1 MPNIYLIFSHKLT
14 SEQEKDLRQNW
25 QVENFIGLP
34 EHLQELWSN
43 IPPDL
48 PELNRYLEPIKH
60 WLKENARSG
69 DLVLIQGDFGAV
81 YIMVNYAFEL
91 RLIPVYAT
99 TERLIK
105 KEISSKGEVA
115 LNRIF
120 RHKIFRVYGR

>member
-14 SEQEKDLRQNW
+14 PEQEKDLRQNW
-25 QVENFIGLP
+25 QVENFIALP

-81 YIMVNYAFEL
+81 YIVVNYAFEL

-105 KEISSKGEVA
+105 KEVSSKGEVV